1 MGPDDR
7 LVALGV
13 AMGGF
18 GPLVVSGALVPLRGH
33 LNNANVALVFVLVV
47 VVAAAAGG
55 RWAGVVAAAVS
66 TLSFDFFFTRPYLS
80 LKIDRLADVETTL
93 LLLVVGL
100 VVGELVV
107 WLHRGRRELHRGRDE
122 IARLRRV
129 AELVAKGAET
139 EDVGHVVE
147 AELIGLLSLRE
158 CEFDPAPVGAPLPRL
173 ERNGSIATLRR
184 RFVAGEFALPA
195 EGVELP
201 VLGRGY
207 QLGRFV
213 LTPDPDVGVSI
224 EERVVAVALA
234 DQFGAVLAAEREIP
248 GSDEEKPWPTCS

>member
-1 MGPDDR
+1 
-7 LVALGV
+7 V
-13 AMGGF
+13 
-18 GPLVVSGALVPLRGH
+18 
-33 LNNANVALVFVLVV
+33 
-47 VVAAAAGG
+47 
-55 RWAGVVAAAVS
+55 VS

-107 WLHRGRRELHRGRDE
+107 WLHRGRREVHRGRNE

-129 AELVAKGAET
+129 AEHVATGAEA
-139 EDVGHVVE
+139 EDVCLVVQ
-147 AELIGLLSLRE
+147 AELMGLLSLE
-158 CEFDPAPVGAPLPRL
+158 DCQFEEAPFGSPLPRL
-173 ERNGSIATLRR
+173 ERNGSIAATRR

-201 VLGRGY
+201 VLGRGR

-224 EERVVAVALA
+224 EERVVAIALA
-234 DQFGAVLAAEREIP
+234 DQFGAVLAAERGRP
-248 GSDEEKPWPTCS
+248 GANGEKPWPTCS